1 MTKKETVKLAKDFKE
16 QIDKHSALL
25 NSSSSIQITK
35 KTEKENLN
43 NLSSFW
49 FENLS
54 SNLTNCNLNK
64 ETLNQLNNC
73 FKEIMHLSQKNNR
86 RESYQKQFNIINKLF
101 IDEVLIPIQIQ
112 SSTTKDDNNLNQ
124 EVNKL
129 LKKVVDSYEN
139 EYLEEA
145 IGCWQNR
152 FLKAS
157 VVIMW
162 CCAIDRIHKVIA
174 NVGFNKFN
182 ETSAYMKSQKTGKY
196 KRFNKSFSVNSI
208 SELRLVFDSDI
219 LQVIEAMEL
228 IDANEKVR
236 LLSCFDMRCHSG
248 HPGEAPITEL
258 NVVSCFSDIVEI
270 VLSNP
275 KFSL

>member
-129 LKKVVDSYEN
+129 LKKVVDSNEN

>member
-1 MTKKETVKLAKDFKE
+1 MNKKEIVKIAKDFKN
-16 QIDKHSALL
+16 QIGKLFVIL

-54 SNLTNCNLNK
+54 SNLTNYDISK
-64 ETLNQLNNC
+64 EALDKLNNC

-86 RESYQKQFNIINKLF
+86 RESYQKQFDIINKLF
-101 IDEVLIPIQIQ
+101 IDEILIPLQMQ

-129 LKKVVDSYEN
+129 LKKVIDINEN
-139 EYLEEA
+139 KYLEEA
-145 IGCWQNR
+145 IGCWQHR

-174 NVGFNKFN
+174 NIGFDKFN
-182 ETSAYMKSQKTGKY
+182 TTSAYMKSQKSGKY

-208 SELRLVFDSDI
+208 SELRFVFDSDI

-228 IDANEKVR
+228 IDDNEKVR
-236 LLSCFDMRCHSG
+236 LQSCFDMRCHSG
-248 HPGEAPITEL
+248 HPGEAPITEI